1 MKKTIKRIIIML
13 VLVLLL
19 TISLISNRNY
29 FTLEIKVKDF
39 LTTIIPSKKNNLP
52 NQTENYI
59 LQKNLNN
66 SLKQEI
72 KELKEL
78 LNLNSTL
85 SEYTTINA
93 TIISRNDLY
102 WFNTVIIDK
111 GKKDG
116 LKKNMAVITQN
127 GLIGKISKTTKK
139 TSEIKLITTNDITYK
154 TSVMIQ
160 LEEKN
165 QYAILNG
172 YDQENDLLKITAI
185 DKTINIPKD
194 SIVIT
199 SGLGQMPKGIYIG
212 KVVKTEIDKYNLSQI
227 VYVKPKQEFSNI
239 NYVTILKEK

>member
-1 MKKTIKRIIIML
+1 MKKTIKRIIIIL

-29 FTLEIKVKDF
+29 LTLEIKVKDF
-39 LTTIIPSKKNNLP
+39 LATIIPSKKNNLP

-172 YDQENDLLKITAI
+172 YDQENNLLKITAI
-185 DKTINIPKD
+185 DKNINITKD

>member
-29 FTLEIKVKDF
+29 LTLEIKVKDF
-39 LTTIIPSKKNNLP
+39 LATIIPSKKNNLP

-59 LQKNLNN
+59 LQKHLNN

-185 DKTINIPKD
+185 DKNINIPKD

>member
-29 FTLEIKVKDF
+29 LTLEIKVKDF
-39 LTTIIPSKKNNLP
+39 LATIIPSQKNNLP
-52 NQTENYI
+52 NQTENNI
-59 LQKNLNN
+59 LLKNLNN

-160 LEEKN
+160 LEEKT

-172 YDQENDLLKITAI
+172 YDQENDLLKKTAI
-185 DKTINIPKD
+185 DKNINIPKD

>member
-29 FTLEIKVKDF
+29 LTLEIKVKDF
-39 LTTIIPSKKNNLP
+39 LATIIPSKKNNLP

-185 DKTINIPKD
+185 DKNINIPKD

>member
-13 VLVLLL
+13 ILVLLL

-29 FTLEIKVKDF
+29 LTLEIKVKDF
-39 LTTIIPSKKNNLP
+39 LATIIPSEKNNLP

-185 DKTINIPKD
+185 DKNINIPKD

>member
-29 FTLEIKVKDF
+29 LTLEIKVKDF
-39 LTTIIPSKKNNLP
+39 LATIIPSKKNNLP

-127 GLIGKISKTTKK
+127 GLIGKIFKTTKK

-160 LEEKN
+160 LEEKT

-185 DKTINIPKD
+185 DKNINIPKD

>member
-29 FTLEIKVKDF
+29 LTLEIKVKDF
-39 LTTIIPSKKNNLP
+39 LATIIPSQKNNLP

-160 LEEKN
+160 LEEKT

-185 DKTINIPKD
+185 DKNINIPKD

-227 VYVKPKQEFSNI
+227 VYVKPKQKFSNI

>member
-29 FTLEIKVKDF
+29 LTLEIKVKDF
-39 LTTIIPSKKNNLP
+39 LATIIPSKKNNLP

-172 YDQENDLLKITAI
+172 YDQENNLLKITAI
-185 DKTINIPKD
+185 DKNINITKD

>member
-1 MKKTIKRIIIML
+1 M
-13 VLVLLL
+13 
-19 TISLISNRNY
+19 
-29 FTLEIKVKDF
+29 
-39 LTTIIPSKKNNLP
+39 
-52 NQTENYI
+52 QI

-139 TSEIKLITTNDITYK
+139 TSEIKLITTK
-154 TSVMIQ
+154 RR
-160 LEEKN
+160 
-165 QYAILNG
+165 
-172 YDQENDLLKITAI
+172 ITA
-185 DKTINIPKD
+185 N
-194 SIVIT
+194 
-199 SGLGQMPKGIYIG
+199 
-212 KVVKTEIDKYNLSQI
+212 
-227 VYVKPKQEFSNI
+227 FC
-239 NYVTILKEK
+239 

>member
-1 MKKTIKRIIIML
+1 MKKTIKKIIIML

-29 FTLEIKVKDF
+29 LTLEIKVKDF
-39 LTTIIPSKKNNLP
+39 LATIIPSQKNNLP

-160 LEEKN
+160 LEEKT

-185 DKTINIPKD
+185 DKNINIPKD

>member
-29 FTLEIKVKDF
+29 LTLEIKVKDF
-39 LTTIIPSKKNNLP
+39 LATIIPSKKNNLP

-116 LKKNMAVITQN
+116 LKKNMALITQN

-160 LEEKN
+160 LEEKT

-185 DKTINIPKD
+185 DKNINIPKD

>member
-29 FTLEIKVKDF
+29 LTLEIKVKDF
-39 LTTIIPSKKNNLP
+39 LATIIPSQKNNLP

-116 LKKNMAVITQN
+116 LKKNMAVKTQN

-160 LEEKN
+160 LEEKT

-185 DKTINIPKD
+185 DKNINIPKD

>member
-29 FTLEIKVKDF
+29 LTLEIKVKDF
-39 LTTIIPSKKNNLP
+39 LATIIPSQKNNLP

-116 LKKNMAVITQN
+116 LKKNRAVITQN

-160 LEEKN
+160 LEKKT

-185 DKTINIPKD
+185 DKNINIPKD

>member
-13 VLVLLL
+13 VLLLLL

-29 FTLEIKVKDF
+29 LTLEIKVKDF
-39 LTTIIPSKKNNLP
+39 LATIITSKKNNLP

-160 LEEKN
+160 LEEKT

-185 DKTINIPKD
+185 DKNINIPKD

>member
-1 MKKTIKRIIIML
+1 MSKNTKIRRDEITKM
-13 VLVLLL
+13 VLGEG
-19 TISLISNRNY
+19 
-29 FTLEIKVKDF
+29 EIKVKDF
-39 LTTIIPSKKNNLP
+39 LATIITSKKNNLP

-172 YDQENDLLKITAI
+172 YDQENNLLKITAI
-185 DKTINIPKD
+185 DKNINIPKD

>member
-29 FTLEIKVKDF
+29 LTLEIKVKDF
-39 LTTIIPSKKNNLP
+39 LATIIPSQKNNLP
-52 NQTENYI
+52 KQTENYI

-160 LEEKN
+160 LEEKT

-185 DKTINIPKD
+185 DKNINIPKD

>member
-29 FTLEIKVKDF
+29 LTLEIKVKDF
-39 LTTIIPSKKNNLP
+39 LATIIPSKKNNLP

-160 LEEKN
+160 LEEKT

-185 DKTINIPKD
+185 DKNINIPKD

>member
-29 FTLEIKVKDF
+29 LTLEIKVKDF
-39 LTTIIPSKKNNLP
+39 LATIITSKKNNLP

-160 LEEKN
+160 LEEKT

-185 DKTINIPKD
+185 DKNINIPKD

>member
-29 FTLEIKVKDF
+29 LTLEIKVKDF
-39 LTTIIPSKKNNLP
+39 LATIIPSKKNNLP

-160 LEEKN
+160 LEEKT

-185 DKTINIPKD
+185 DKNINIPKD

-227 VYVKPKQEFSNI
+227 VYVKPKQKFSNI

>member
-29 FTLEIKVKDF
+29 LTLEIKVKDF
-39 LTTIIPSKKNNLP
+39 LATIIPSKKNNLP

-172 YDQENDLLKITAI
+172 YDQENNLLKITAI
-185 DKTINIPKD
+185 DKNINIPKD

>member
-29 FTLEIKVKDF
+29 LTLEIKVKDF
-39 LTTIIPSKKNNLP
+39 LATIIPSQKNNLP

-160 LEEKN
+160 LEEKT

-185 DKTINIPKD
+185 DKNINIPKD